1 LALNGIGGPGSQKGA
16 SSYASHPQ
24 TPIARSV
31 QQTPRIMET
40 IPHRASGDQR
50 DGDNALK
57 AGMRESQ
64 VRACLRLDAQRPRW
78 GRECLRPRWR
88 WRAAPSAPDW
98 KIGAS
103 EATTSTAKIETKT
116 IPTRV
121 SGMKAPVFAQVV
133 RLGCDSQA

>member
-1 LALNGIGGPGSQKGA
+1 
-16 SSYASHPQ
+16 
-24 TPIARSV
+24 
-31 QQTPRIMET
+31 MEK
-40 IPHRASGDQR
+40 ISRRVSGDQR

-64 VRACLRLDAQRPRW
+64 VRACLKLDAQRPRW

-121 SGMKAPVFAQVV
+121 SGMEAPVFAQVV